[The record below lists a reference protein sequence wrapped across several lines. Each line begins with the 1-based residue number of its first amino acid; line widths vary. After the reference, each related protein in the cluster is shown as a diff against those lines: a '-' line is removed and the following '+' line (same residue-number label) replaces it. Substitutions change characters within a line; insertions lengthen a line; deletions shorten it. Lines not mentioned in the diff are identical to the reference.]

1 MCARMHGNSIKESP
15 LIGYLDVGAGAHRD
29 LVGVAPNHG
38 AVPYRTLWRV
48 SVHARDGKR
57 R

>member
-1 MCARMHGNSIKESP
+1 LCARMHGNSIKESP